1 MEPGHNTAKPGLTAV
16 KTELDQAR
24 LLVRLGTGD
33 RVIARQGKAAVTAVT
48 VAEGSEEGGNDSVQ
62 RQ

>member
-16 KTELDQAR
+16 KIELDQAR

-33 RVIARQGKAAVTAVT
+33 RVTARQRKAAVTAVT
-48 VAEGSEEGGNDSVQ
+48 VAEGSEEGGSDSVQ